1 MSTMQIAIEENKRN
15 AIAFYEIAY
24 RGKLRKAVELY
35 VGDDYIQHNPLVGNG
50 TAPFIAYFERMLR
63 EIFIRMRG
71 VEMNKKSGLLA

>member
-50 TAPFIAYFERMLR
+50 TEPFIAYFERMQESYLSDIGFYAAIVR
-63 EIFIRMRG
+63 CG
-71 VEMNKKSGLLA
+71 